1 MNTMQL
7 NLKSD
12 TGLISNSVPTNRIL
26 EIELIAPEASGSH
39 DAAPLNLALVI
50 DRSGS
55 MAGGKLEQAKAA
67 VSQILDLMR
76 PKDSVSIVDYDS
88 EVRLT
93 TESDSVTD
101 AARRNLKS
109 ALFELH
115 TGGTTNLGGGWLKG
129 CECVAIRQAAG
140 KVNRTLLL
148 SDGLANEG
156 ITNPVELARH
166 ASGLFERGV
175 ATSTFGIGED
185 FDEHLLEAMAN
196 RGGGNF
202 YYIASNGLIPALLME
217 EFKDLSAVTLKNVRV
232 ELTFPAGVARELFG
246 EWRSES
252 EGDKLVIFLSD
263 LPAGRIINLYLRVTI
278 PAGKGKL
285 VISASANALDEA
297 DRPVAV
303 AQEIAFQYADN
314 TEVRQAELQ
323 KDTDLMKRFST
334 VAVGHMADEALRLEK
349 SGKREEAGKVMD
361 RAMMEFGGDLPVF
374 LRSRLET
381 RPNELRQGLDDHTRK
396 NYNSEAY
403 QFKRRRHPDQVNDKD
418 E

>member
-1 MNTMQL
+1 M
-7 NLKSD
+7 
-12 TGLISNSVPTNRIL
+12 
-26 EIELIAPEASGSH
+26 
-39 DAAPLNLALVI
+39 
-50 DRSGS
+50 
-55 MAGGKLEQAKAA
+55 
-67 VSQILDLMR
+67 
-76 PKDSVSIVDYDS
+76 
-88 EVRLT
+88 
-93 TESDSVTD
+93 
-101 AARRNLKS
+101 
-109 ALFELH
+109 
-115 TGGTTNLGGGWLKG
+115 
-129 CECVAIRQAAG
+129 
-140 KVNRTLLL
+140 
-148 SDGLANEG
+148 
-156 ITNPVELARH
+156 ELARH

-263 LPAGRIINLYLRVTI
+263 LPAGRVINLYLRVTT

-285 VISASANALDEA
+285 VVSASANALDEA